1 MSIMIELSGTP
12 DAGKTTSLHSLFE
25 VCKKNRYN
33 TILLEEANGKTLLPH
48 NLRGTLAFNEWIGT
62 NACEGILKAK
72 EKNPDIILVDR
83 GFLDF
88 RFWNYFYEKTGK
100 ATHQEVKDVQSKS
113 NFTNMG
119 LVPDLFVAVTVS
131 TEEALRRNP
140 SLSRKIDWVNE
151 HNFLFNQFY
160 GTYKGPKEQLD
171 TTDLTREETLSSII
185 ETINQRFPRLH
196 LSEEVKREQPEER

>member
-25 VCKKNRYN
+25 VCKKNGYN

-88 RFWNYFYEKTGK
+88 GTIFMKKLEK
-100 ATHQEVKDVQSKS
+100 
-113 NFTNMG
+113 
-119 LVPDLFVAVTVS
+119 
-131 TEEALRRNP
+131 
-140 SLSRKIDWVNE
+140 
-151 HNFLFNQFY
+151 
-160 GTYKGPKEQLD
+160 
-171 TTDLTREETLSSII
+171 
-185 ETINQRFPRLH
+185 
-196 LSEEVKREQPEER
+196 QPIKK